1 MDKLSA
7 IQTFVRV
14 GELKSFS
21 RAADMLGLS
30 RAVVSAQIADLER
43 HLGTQLLHRTT
54 RRVAL
59 SADGAEYLERCQR
72 ILGEISAAEDA
83 LRDAR
88 QKPQGHLR
96 VDVPIAFGRH
106 LLVPALPKFAA
117 RYPDLALQLNFND
130 AVANLVEERVD
141 VAIRVGAVRDPNL
154 IARRICGTRWV
165 TCAAPAYLERAGR
178 PRSPTELRRHRLL
191 GFMTHGRL
199 RRWIFAIKGQR
210 QQLALP
216 FAMSFNMSDA
226 MITAALDGGGI
237 TQAIDM
243 LVTGPIR
250 MNRLEQVLAEYSAAG
265 PPISAVY
272 LAGQKNNVKIR
283 VFAEFAAQLL
293 QQWRADMDSEHGIAT
308 I

>member
-1 MDKLSA
+1 M
-7 IQTFVRV
+7 QTFVRV

-30 RAVVSAQIADLER
+30 RAVVSAQVADLER

-59 SADGAEYLERCQR
+59 SADGAGYLERCQR
-72 ILGEISAAEDA
+72 ILGEIEAAEMS

-88 QKPQGHLR
+88 QKPQGRLR
-96 VDVPIAFGRH
+96 VDVPIAFGRY
-106 LLVPALPKFAA
+106 LLLPALPKFAA
-117 RYPDLALQLNFND
+117 RYPDLALELNFND

-165 TCAAPAYLERAGR
+165 TCAAPSYLERAGR
-178 PRSPTELRRHRLL
+178 PRTPADLRRHRLL
-191 GFMTHGRL
+191 GFLTNGRT
-199 RRWIFAIKGQR
+199 RRWSFGIKGQR

-250 MNRLEQVLAEYSAAG
+250 MNRLEQVLAEYSAPG

-293 QQWRADMDSEHGIAT
+293 QQWRADMDSETGVAT